1 MKNTIHIV
9 LFILFFIIL
18 IIITIIPKL
27 LVSLWR
33 WESLTV
39 VNDYTQNNY
48 FSCVSD
54 LVASILTLPED

>member
-1 MKNTIHIV
+1 MKNAIHQV

-18 IIITIIPKL
+18 IILTIIPKL

-39 VNDYTQNNY
+39 IHDYTQDDY